1 MLLTCLQFFN
11 ATIDMF
17 TFIPSGVVENRVKSF
32 LLTCLQFSNVIID
45 MSTFILQVRG
55 VVGDRVP

>member
-1 MLLTCLQFFN
+1 M
-11 ATIDMF
+11 
-17 TFIPSGVVENRVKSF
+17 

-45 MSTFILQVRG
+45 LSTFILHARG